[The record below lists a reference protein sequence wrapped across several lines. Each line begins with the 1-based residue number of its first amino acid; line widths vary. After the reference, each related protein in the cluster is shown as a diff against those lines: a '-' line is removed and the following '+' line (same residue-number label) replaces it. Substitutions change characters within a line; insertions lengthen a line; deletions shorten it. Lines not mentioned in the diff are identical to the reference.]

1 MLDSSSLYVT
11 DENGNEKRMEILFTF
26 EDDNHA
32 KKYVVFMDPEEEEG
46 EVFASAYDDE
56 GNLIPV
62 ESDAEWQMIE
72 EVIGDC
78 PHQCMHC
85 TCGSTFRIYI
95 L

>member
-1 MLDSSSLYVT
+1 MKTETKS
-11 DENGNEKRMEILFTF
+11 EWKFCFTF

-72 EVIGDC
+72 EVIGAFQEDEEAVEE
-78 PHQCMHC
+78 
-85 TCGSTFRIYI
+85 
-95 L
+95 

>member
-32 KKYVVFMDPEEEEG
+32 KKYVVFIDPEEEEG

-72 EVIGDC
+72 EVIGAFQEDEEAVEE
-78 PHQCMHC
+78 
-85 TCGSTFRIYI
+85 
-95 L
+95 